1 MTTNLSDLNL
11 HPWLLQEL
19 NLLGFETA
27 EDLKDVPSAEL
38 LRIPLLG
45 GKVWRKIC
53 KAAGRELYDP

>member
-1 MTTNLSDLNL
+1 MTTKISDLSL

-19 NLLGFETA
+19 KNFGFETA
-27 EDLKDVPSAEL
+27 EDLKNVPSAEL

-45 GKVWRKIC
+45 GRVWRNIC

>member
-1 MTTNLSDLNL
+1 MVTKLSDLNL

-19 NLLGFETA
+19 RIFGFETA

-38 LRIPLLG
+38 LQIPLLG
-45 GKVWRKIC
+45 RSVWRKIC